1 MKYFNQLISIVLVM
15 YDNQYTVCQF
25 FCFIFTQKNKE
36 YLLNNSE
43 SCSYSSNS
51 YSFQHKMKIF
61 WSLKE
66 IKRFLYLV
74 MADIL
79 DGGWGCVGG
88 YIFYRGP
95 PNDPC
100 TQVFLYDFGEEI

>member
-1 MKYFNQLISIVLVM
+1 
-15 YDNQYTVCQF
+15 
-25 FCFIFTQKNKE
+25 
-36 YLLNNSE
+36 
-43 SCSYSSNS
+43 
-51 YSFQHKMKIF
+51 
-61 WSLKE
+61 
-66 IKRFLYLV
+66 